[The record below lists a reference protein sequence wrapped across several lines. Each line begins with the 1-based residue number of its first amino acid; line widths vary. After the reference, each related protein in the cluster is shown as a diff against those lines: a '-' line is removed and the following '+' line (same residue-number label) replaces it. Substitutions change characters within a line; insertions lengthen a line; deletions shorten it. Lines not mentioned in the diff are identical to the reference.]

1 MKRTGLK
8 PTLNIFICLLII
20 LSANGGVVFAAD
32 TSPSDGGPA
41 ANLAWQ
47 KQVLTA
53 LADVAIKTLDAAE
66 TTVQANPVLSSSTKQ
81 AVLASLQGVEDQLI
95 SYKAQIVQA
104 KTVAEVQ
111 TLNQQIGQYLKANKT
126 VIIDSFK
133 LAFTEIGNAAVA
145 KAKQLEATLRT
156 TLTLLKTL
164 CPQQTATISTLETQL
179 NTLNANLVA
188 LNAAIQARDVA
199 TILHK
204 MNEISILIQSMNTN
218 VKTIQTE
225 CQISPSGTTPTPVPS
240 TKTGATPTSTLLPQN
255 TGISKCPAGL
265 KNSISTTTG
274 CVQGTYDL
282 TTGREMFL
290 GIPYAE
296 APQRFSRSEPVMPWA
311 TPLKA
316 DKFGPVCAQY
326 GPPGGNSPFG
336 PSPEQKISDDCL
348 TLNIWSPANAKN
360 LPILFFIHGGGGVG
374 GTGSATVYAN
384 NPDLAK
390 NAIVVTINY
399 RVGVTGILA
408 HPELSKENSDGV
420 SGNLDLRD
428 IILALKWVKANA
440 VNLGGD
446 PQKITIFGQS
456 SGALNVAYLLTSP
469 ATAGLFTGTIIQS
482 APFTAVSAQTIPLRG
497 SVPLTGESFGVIFAQ
512 TIGCEPLPSTYRSI
526 PECLRAKSVSD
537 LNKTWTTLVKDGV
550 YKGYSIMPVIDGII
564 VKDSFTDLLK
574 AGQFTRVPVI
584 MGVMSQESGPFGIS
598 TTIKSW
604 PDLEAALKKDGPA
617 KSIKNLN
624 GLVALYNRPKE
635 YESPAGAFDHY
646 LYETQY
652 LCSARAFLNVLG
664 TQNVPARG
672 YYNTRGASFYLV
684 GLPIHGSDLFFIFGS
699 ATSKAKFS
707 SAEQYFATTMQSI
720 WTSVANNKPSV
731 PNLGPWPLFGSGT
744 WINLD
749 FNPKI
754 ISDLRKEQ
762 CDFFDSQ
769 NIYFPSS

>member
-1 MKRTGLK
+1 MKKTRLK
-8 PTLNIFICLLII
+8 LILNIFICLLIA
-20 LSANGGVVFAAD
+20 LFTVNGGTAFAAD
-32 TSPSDGGPA
+32 TPPSDGGPA

-53 LADVAIKTLDAAE
+53 LADTAIKNLDAAE
-66 TTVQANPVLSSSTKQ
+66 ATVQANPVLRSSTKQ
-81 AVLASLQGVEDQLI
+81 VVLASLQGVEDQLV
-95 SYKAQIVQA
+95 SYKARVVQA
-104 KTVAEVQ
+104 TTVAEVQ
-111 TLNQQIGQYLKANKT
+111 TLNQQIGQYLKTNKT

-145 KAKQLEATLRT
+145 KAKQFEATLRT
-156 TLTLLKTL
+156 TLILLKTL
-164 CPQQTATISTLETQL
+164 CPQQIATISTLETQL
-179 NTLNANLVA
+179 NTLDANLAA
-188 LNAAIQARDVA
+188 LNTAIQARDVA

-218 VKTIQTE
+218 VKTIQTG
-225 CQISPSGTTPTPVPS
+225 CQISPSGATPTPI
-240 TKTGATPTSTLLPQN
+240 GATPTSTALPQN

-274 CVQGTYDL
+274 CVQGTYDSA
-282 TTGREMFL
+282 TGREMFL

-296 APQRFSRSEPVMPWA
+296 PPQRFSRSKPITPWA

-316 DKFGPVCAQY
+316 NKFGPACAQF
-326 GPPGGNSPFG
+326 GPSGGNSPFG
-336 PSPEQKISDDCL
+336 PSSEQSISEDCL

-360 LPILFFIHGGGGVG
+360 LPILFFIHGGGGVS
-374 GTGSATVYAN
+374 GTGSATAYAG

-399 RVGVTGILA
+399 RVGVTGVLA
-408 HPELSKENSDGV
+408 HPELSKENLDGA
-420 SGNLDLRD
+420 SGNLDFRD

-469 ATAGLFTGTIIQS
+469 ATTGLFTGAIIQS
-482 APFTAVSAQTIPLRG
+482 APFTAVSAKTISLKGNAPL
-497 SVPLTGESFGVIFAQ
+497 SGESFGVIFAQ
-512 TIGCEPLPSTYRSI
+512 TIGCEPLPSTFRSI

-550 YKGYSIMPVIDGII
+550 YKGYSIMPVIDGVI
-564 VKDSFTDLLK
+564 VKDSFINLLK
-574 AGQFTRVPVI
+574 AGQFNRVPVI

-598 TTIKSW
+598 TSIKSW
-604 PDLEAALKKDGPA
+604 PDLEAALKKDGPM
-617 KSIKNLN
+617 KGIKNLN
-624 GLVALYNRPKE
+624 GLIELYNRPKE

-672 YYNTRGASFYLV
+672 YYNTRGTSLYLV
-684 GLPIHGSDLFFIFGS
+684 GLPVHGSDLFFIFGS
-699 ATSKAKFS
+699 ATSNAKFS
-707 SAEQYFATTMQSI
+707 LTEKNFATTMQST
-720 WTSVANNKPSV
+720 WTSAANNKPSV
-731 PNLGPWPLFGSGT
+731 SNLGLWPLFGSGT
-744 WINLD
+744 WVNLD
-749 FNPKI
+749 FKPKVT
-754 ISDLRKEQ
+754 SDLRKEQ
-762 CDFFDSQ
+762 CDFFDSE
-769 NIYFPSS
+769 NVYFPTS